1 MRTSSI
7 AWFITGIW
15 VGVCVTLAGV
25 SLCKEPSPTPV
36 VSEESVSEPE
46 LVLEP
51 VNPNFFVRYI
61 DTLTNDT
68 LYYVC
73 FLGPNGDSIPDRVP
87 VIYENG
93 DTLYY
98 NYYLNNNGDTVL
110 LDYTD
115 YTDSTAELLDS
126 LRQEE
131 MIQSELDAESIEL
144 ANEVSRYLDGLGG

>member
-15 VGVCVTLAGV
+15 VGVCVTLTGV

-36 VSEESVSEPE
+36 VSEESVLEPE
-46 LVLEP
+46 PVLEP
-51 VNPNFFVRYI
+51 VNPKFFVRYI

-115 YTDSTAELLDS
+115 PTAELLDS
-126 LRQEE
+126 LLQEE

>member
-25 SLCKEPSPTPV
+25 SLCNEPSPTPV
-36 VSEESVSEPE
+36 VSEDTVLEPGP
-46 LVLEP
+46 VLEP
-51 VNPNFFVRYI
+51 VNPKFFVRYI

-115 YTDSTAELLDS
+115 PTAELLDS

-144 ANEVSRYLDGLGG
+144 ANEVSRYLDGLDG

>member
-1 MRTSSI
+1 MRASNI
-7 AWFITGIW
+7 VWFLAGAWFSACIA
-15 VGVCVTLAGV
+15 LAVAYFRRDASPSLSVDRPIEGV
-25 SLCKEPSPTPV
+25 SELPSV
-36 VSEESVSEPE
+36 D
-46 LVLEP
+46 EP
-51 VNPNFFVRYI
+51 VLPKFFVRYI

-73 FLGPNGDSIPDRVP
+73 HLSPDGDSIPDRVP

-115 YTDSTAELLDS
+115 PNTELSDS
-126 LRQEE
+126 LQLMDTLRA
-131 MIQSELDAESIEL
+131 ELDAASLEL
-144 ANEVSRYLDGLGG
+144 ADEVARYLDGLGQ